1 MTIILTA
8 ILSVL
13 ATLAIQW
20 FERRRLRASAGN
32 RIRAQLRVA
41 ATYVKVMRA
50 AKDFLLADD
59 LLFPFRQ
66 VVIMLEDTSL
76 LADQSAE
83 LANELAG
90 LQVTAE
96 SYLAVV
102 ARPDAATQNLEGR
115 VRTMESYIDR
125 SLELLG
131 DSKFARIAE
140 AAAHKQIAIFKELD
154 SSKG

>member
-1 MTIILTA
+1 M
-8 ILSVL
+8 
-13 ATLAIQW
+13 
-20 FERRRLRASAGN
+20 
-32 RIRAQLRVA
+32 
-41 ATYVKVMRA
+41 YVKVMRA
-50 AKDFLLADD
+50 ANDFLLADD

-66 VVIMLEDTSL
+66 VVRILEDTSL

-102 ARPDAATQNLEGR
+102 ARSDAAAQNLEGR
-115 VRTMESYIDR
+115 ARTMESYIDR

-140 AAAHKQIAIFKELD
+140 TAAHKQIAIFKELD
-154 SSKG
+154 LPKG